1 MLTFCEV
8 QSLVSCRL
16 VSKVRIFATLK
27 WVHGQF
33 GAGQFGAGQFG
44 ADSLVSD
51 SLVRGQFG
59 VGQFGAGTIWCWT
72 IWCGDNLVCGQFG
85 AGQFGAGQLGAT
97 DNLVP
102 IFYFFCSDFSILFF
116 YELKVTRNFNFGD
129 NMDIS
134 IIYLYHEDI
143 SLSNIYLPI
152 SYYTIGIQ
160 FRQFMM
166 ENF

>member
-1 MLTFCEV
+1 M
-8 QSLVSCRL
+8 
-16 VSKVRIFATLK
+16 IFEYLSFEK
-27 WVHGQF
+27 KLGIPIKFFRVHRQF

-102 IFYFFCSDFSILFF
+102 IFYQFLLDKKGKGTWGHIYIIKFMGAYLLQKLEFLLLTSI
-116 YELKVTRNFNFGD
+116 
-129 NMDIS
+129 
-134 IIYLYHEDI
+134 
-143 SLSNIYLPI
+143 
-152 SYYTIGIQ
+152 
-160 FRQFMM
+160 
-166 ENF
+166 

>member
-1 MLTFCEV
+1 M
-8 QSLVSCRL
+8 
-16 VSKVRIFATLK
+16 
-27 WVHGQF
+27 VHGQF

-44 ADSLVSD
+44 AD

-102 IFYFFCSDFSILFF
+102 TANILPIF
-116 YELKVTRNFNFGD
+116 TRQKRQRDIG
-129 NMDIS
+129 DIS
-134 IIYLYHEDI
+134 IYIIKFMGAYLLQQHLNSFY
-143 SLSNIYLPI
+143 
-152 SYYTIGIQ
+152 
-160 FRQFMM
+160 
-166 ENF
+166 